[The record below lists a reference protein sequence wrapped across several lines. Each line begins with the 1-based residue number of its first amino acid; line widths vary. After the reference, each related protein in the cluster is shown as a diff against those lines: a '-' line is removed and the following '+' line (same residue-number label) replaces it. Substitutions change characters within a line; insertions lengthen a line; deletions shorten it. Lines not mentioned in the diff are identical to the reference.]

1 MEEAKAAAAQLNQSG
16 TTINVNGNGKN
27 SAKASLKNL
36 SIKSSN
42 GEGGSNNSIP
52 FSSSNI
58 TLHSPRARTVT
69 VQGFEAPSSGGGGGG
84 DKKKTLG
91 GTSPILSKLDIG
103 TSVHA
108 RTSSVPLEIHT
119 REIQSA
125 RPVLGGGGAPS
136 LSNNSFRNHHH
147 GAFGGSS
154 LTTTPTRSSFW
165 GDSSMAASG
174 SRDDLDMMNN
184 PALSTFASSSPYDRQ
199 PFSAGGGGLEM
210 KKSWDALPF
219 MKAPLSSNNAN
230 QPSNLSIPF
239 SPSSRAA
246 AAAAAA
252 SSSSVTSDHP
262 WLSSP
267 VVDPATSSVW
277 PSSPKQ
283 ASVNMHINTTT
294 TLSSSNTPQSA
305 SSTTAHHHVE
315 TLGSALGKLSV
326 ATNFTNDFRTRN
338 IGSLSAIPFKERV
351 GSFPGTTP
359 VDKQGPGGLFGM
371 TSSSSSSNVLK
382 SSMSAFPDSVA
393 AQTGFFPESPVAS
406 SGRMILTESLNGG
419 SVDRAGGSVYGSS
432 LRSVSGMGGLGGMV
446 GSPLATSFGEDRPF
460 GASSF
465 SSSANEQGRKGLRDV
480 WAVSAANV
488 EVVLEEASSS
498 TLVKTSPPLSE
509 AGVEEDIVKGNHV
522 GVRNQSMVSPPV
534 TPLRKTNLS

>member
-1 MEEAKAAAAQLNQSG
+1 M
-16 TTINVNGNGKN
+16 
-27 SAKASLKNL
+27 
-36 SIKSSN
+36 
-42 GEGGSNNSIP
+42 
-52 FSSSNI
+52 
-58 TLHSPRARTVT
+58 
-69 VQGFEAPSSGGGGGG
+69 
-84 DKKKTLG
+84 
-91 GTSPILSKLDIG
+91 
-103 TSVHA
+103 
-108 RTSSVPLEIHT
+108 EIHT

-125 RPVLGGGGAPS
+125 RPVLGGGGGGQS

-165 GDSSMAASG
+165 GDSSLSG
-174 SRDDLDMMNN
+174 SRDDLDMMHN
-184 PALSTFASSSPYDRQ
+184 PALSSFASSSPYDRQ

-252 SSSSVTSDHP
+252 ATTSSSVTSDHP

-283 ASVNMHINTTT
+283 TSVNMHINSTS
-294 TLSSSNTPQSA
+294 TLVSSNTPQSA
-305 SSTTAHHHVE
+305 SSTTTTAHHHHVE
-315 TLGSALGKLSV
+315 SLGSALGKLSV

-359 VDKQGPGGLFGM
+359 VDKQWPGGLVGM
-371 TSSSSSSNVLK
+371 SSSSSSSGTVLK

-393 AQTGFFPESPVAS
+393 AQTGFFPESPVVS

-419 SVDRAGGSVYGSS
+419 AVDRTGGSVYGSS

-446 GSPLATSFGEDRPF
+446 GSPLATSFGDDRPF
-460 GASSF
+460 GASSASSF

-480 WAVSAANV
+480 WAASAANV
-488 EVVLEEASSS
+488 ESVLEEASSS

-522 GVRNQSMVSPPV
+522 GVRNQSLVSPPV